1 MAKKNEVA
9 VVGKKAG
16 DLVEITDSG
25 KPESVD
31 PFAMV
36 LDLPADAL
44 VGRAVEALNVA
55 ERLNIGAGLC
65 LLKARELCSTES
77 VLFDDFLKNHNFPRP
92 RAYELMA
99 IADVLQRAT
108 PEDRKRLMQQPKTTL
123 IGLARMDDEVRQQ
136 LLDTGKLDERL
147 TLNEYKA
154 LLERKDA
161 ELATRGSAIEKLTAQ
176 VRTAEL
182 TGRKALDVQTP
193 LTVAQVRREAA
204 SYAQDALACVHGF
217 TGMANRLVPLDNEPS
232 TRAWVKPAALS
243 MVSLLVAVQDA
254 VAYQLSELV
263 SQFELDV
270 ELPSKAELHL
280 ATPGPEEAEL
290 IRRAMTGVLVGFE
303 TRQSQVAYAQYQEQR
318 EANPS
323 KGAPRKAPK
332 VTQGTTRAG
341 GLKA

>member
-1 MAKKNEVA
+1 MVKKTEVVA
-9 VVGKKAG
+9 
-16 DLVEITDSG
+16 LPESG
-25 KPESVD
+25 KPEAID

-44 VGRAVEALNVA
+44 VGRAVQALNAA
-55 ERLNIGAGLC
+55 EQLGIGAGLC
-65 LLKARELCSTES
+65 LLKAKELCLPES
-77 VLFDDFLKNHNFPRP
+77 GKFEKYLNDVGIPNQ

-193 LTVAQVRREAA
+193 LTVAQVRREAT

-217 TGMANRLVPLDNEPS
+217 TGMANRLVPLDNEPA
-232 TRAWVKPAALS
+232 TRAWVTPAALS

-270 ELPSKAELHL
+270 DLPSKAELHL

-290 IRRAMTGVLVGFE
+290 IRRAMTGVLVAFE

-332 VTQGTTRAG
+332 VTQGTTGGRA
-341 GLKA
+341 